1 MGAKTWMLAY
11 VDGDARELL
20 KLQPALNREA
30 AALLA
35 RKLYSSEK
43 LEEIE
48 DGDLLFTSPPDD
60 ELYVGCFPGLSI
72 LAAKEFGIDY
82 PSKLAEHFLK
92 EGKDG
97 RIILHA
103 MHSVVDWFAF
113 AVWERGELRRS
124 LSLAADNGVI
134 EDIGPRLPFE
144 EPFWAGEHPVFDERD
159 EETDYPFCFHPLELG
174 EAALLEFFGYEL
186 EGFLDQNVVDPAQ
199 IPMAGFKRKS
209 RWKLW

>member
-11 VDGDARELL
+11 VDGDAREVL

-30 AALLA
+30 AARLA
-35 RKLYSSEK
+35 RKLYASEK

-82 PSKLAEHFLK
+82 PSKLSEHFLK

-103 MHSVVDWFAF
+103 MHSVVDWVAF
-113 AVWERGELRRS
+113 AIWEKGKLRRS
-124 LSLAADNGVI
+124 LSLAPDNGVI
-134 EDIGPRLPFE
+134 EDIGPRLTFE
-144 EPFWAGEHPVFDERD
+144 EPFWAGEHPVFDEG
-159 EETDYPFCFHPLELG
+159 EEGTDYPFCFHPLELG
-174 EAALLEFFGYEL
+174 GKALLEFFGYEL

-199 IPMAGFKRKS
+199 IAMAGFKRKS